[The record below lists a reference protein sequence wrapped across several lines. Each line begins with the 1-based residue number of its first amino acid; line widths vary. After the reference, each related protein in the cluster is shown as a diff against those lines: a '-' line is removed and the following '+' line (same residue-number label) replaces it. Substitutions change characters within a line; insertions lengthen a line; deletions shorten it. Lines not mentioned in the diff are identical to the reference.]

1 MPTYLN
7 LLQVIKKMT
16 QSKFAEN
23 VGIVTIGTAG
33 AQAIN
38 MAFAPLITRIYGP
51 EVFGLYGSFVSLIAI
66 LTSIASLTYPIAI
79 VLPKEDSDAKGI
91 VKLSF
96 WLALIISTITAVI
109 LFFFGEALLKLI
121 GSETITAYVMLIP
134 LALFFASMLQITEQW
149 LIRKKQFKIIS
160 KIAIT
165 QALIV
170 NSFKTSFGW
179 LNPTATVLIIINISC
194 TALHVA
200 MMVLGVKRNT
210 NAQAKINIDYTA
222 KTTKQLAQDYIDF
235 PIYRAP
241 QMFVGTVSQSM
252 PVLMLASF
260 FGPAVSGFYVLAR
273 LALMVPSAI
282 IGKSIGHVFYPRIT
296 DAAHNKENL
305 TRLIIQ
311 STLGLAAVGFIPF
324 AIVIVFGPWLF
335 SFVFGAEWVVAGE
348 YARWL
353 ALWAYV
359 GFVNI
364 PSVKS
369 VPVLFLQAKLL
380 TYELF
385 GIAGRLITLLIG
397 FYYFESDVLSV
408 GLLSIF
414 GVVWN
419 IFLIFYVIL
428 ISKKKKNRNV

>member
-1 MPTYLN
+1 MHTYLN
-7 LLQVIKKMT
+7 LLQVIKKIA
-16 QSKFAEN
+16 QSKFAKN
-23 VGIVTIGTAG
+23 VSIVTIGTAG

-51 EVFGLYGSFVSLIAI
+51 EMFGLYGIFITLISI
-66 LTSIASLTYPIAI
+66 FTSIASLTYPIAI
-79 VLPKEDSDAKGI
+79 VLPKENSDAKGI

-96 WLALIISTITAVI
+96 WIALIISTITTVI

-121 GSETITAYVMLIP
+121 GSETITDYVMLIP
-134 LALFFASMLQITEQW
+134 LILFFASMLQITEQW

-160 KIAIT
+160 TIAIVH
-165 QALIV
+165 ALII
-170 NSFKTSFGW
+170 NSFKTIFGW
-179 LNPTATVLIIINISC
+179 LNPTATVLIIINIFC
-194 TALHVA
+194 TALHAA

-210 NAQAKINIDYTA
+210 NAQAKINMDYTA

-241 QMFVGTVSQSM
+241 QILVNTVSQSI

-260 FGPAVSGFYVLAR
+260 FGPAASGFYVLAR
-273 LALMVPSAI
+273 LTLMIPSAI
-282 IGKSIGHVFYPRIT
+282 IGKSIGNVFYPRIT
-296 DAAHNKENL
+296 EAAHNKENL

-311 STLGLAAVGFIPF
+311 SSLGLAAVGFIPF

-335 SFVFGAEWVVAGE
+335 SFVFDAEWVVAGE
-348 YARWL
+348 YAQWL

-369 VPVLFLQAKLL
+369 IPVLFLQAKLL
-380 TYELF
+380 TYELL
-385 GIAGRLITLLIG
+385 GIVGRLITLLIG
-397 FYYFESDVLSV
+397 FYYFKSDVLSV

-414 GVVWN
+414 GVLWN

-428 ISKKKKNRNV
+428 VSKKRRI